1 MVLYHAKLLAYLL
14 EEMRPTPVSDD
25 SLLDHFL
32 NTTRYVIEILGA
44 GLLTRG
50 ALTRLS
56 QNFSTPGG
64 KGRTRVARVGFL
76 PRSV

>member
-14 EEMRPTPVSDD
+14 EEMRPTPDGDD

-50 ALTRLS
+50 ALTCAL
-56 QNFSTPGG
+56 
-64 KGRTRVARVGFL
+64 
-76 PRSV
+76 